1 MLFCPVCHAELR
13 PDLPGECD
21 VCGAQ
26 VEPGSEVLDVVV
38 GAGSP
43 AEPAEAPQVDELLT
57 ALRRQFEE
65 RRLEPP
71 KGWTDR
77 LAELAGRTET
87 GRRLAT
93 VCFVD
98 LRGSTRLNRLLPEEQ
113 ALELVQWFYGV
124 CARHIERHG
133 GFVLKPKG
141 DGVLAAF
148 GAPWAFERDAEAA
161 LLCLLDIVGE
171 VRAQGAWQGHE
182 LGVRAGAAN
191 GVLNVVFADV
201 AGTRVPDVL
210 GSTVDLASRLE
221 ERAGTWEVLIPGEFA
236 ELVGGAF
243 VLEPRES
250 FVPKGFEAT
259 VRPFA
264 VLEHRGKEARRRR
277 DEVAFV
283 GRQSEMDA
291 VAAWLLRAAAG
302 EFVAA
307 RVQGPAG
314 IGKSRLVAQVLATR
328 RPEGIEVLRVSI
340 EPHERHVL
348 LAPVL
353 FALRRLL
360 GGEER
365 ELPAVLEGLAEALP
379 GLDRAVVP
387 ALGYLLG
394 IEPHLSA
401 VRTLAPSALRPAVE
415 AAVLA
420 LLGARCARAPLALVF
435 DDVQWC
441 DPLSLGLFRALA
453 ERRPPGLLLLLVGR
467 LEDEDP
473 ADVFGGT
480 TGAPLAEFPA
490 ESLVLAPLDGAGR
503 VELLRGLIDPD
514 LLHPLLR
521 QRLLEETEGIPLYLI
536 ESALEAS
543 AASSRVE
550 SEALARTLVEGTPLE
565 RQRRLIDIFQARLD
579 RLTATRR
586 AVLQCG
592 AVLGRRFSYAVL
604 SAYDEI
610 REHLV
615 DELLALKGVRMLRE
629 EAGVGDVEF
638 LFTPS
643 LLRDA
648 AYQMLTGDQRR
659 RLHGRFADIL
669 RRRFPERRE
678 ELAVEIVAHQVR
690 AGQLAE
696 ARRGIRAVCLRAT
709 RLGMPQ
715 ESLDMAL
722 RLIELSQSE
731 LGSERG
737 TSLGIDK
744 TFLQQMG
751 LLHEHAGRAARLLGD
766 YAGALEH
773 FDHWRELARRAGNAG
788 WVANAELEMAITLFE
803 KGENDRAEDLLFGL
817 LTGEALPR
825 GKRRELQRTR
835 GGLLFRRGRFEE
847 ALECFREVADADGAR
862 AMALHADGWSSVGLC
877 LWQLG
882 RLDEAATAIARA
894 HEIYAANS
902 APYGEA
908 LALNNLGIVL
918 EKLGRFEEAAE
929 VYTRAHATAERCG
942 YLHAL
947 SAIAANRA
955 NVAYLLEEYE
965 PAVAES
971 ARALHLAQLIGHA
984 HSELV
989 ARINLGMARGGLGLF
1004 DEARRD
1010 LDAAEALA
1018 RRTGDVGNEANAR
1031 LEIVW
1036 VEMQAGG
1043 LGEARRVLEGTPA
1056 PPGAEEADWRRAL
1069 AWGLGL
1075 AEQGVAAEGLPEG
1088 LLSPKTAR
1096 SVVQRANRV
1105 AQWLRSRPV

>member
-13 PDLPGECD
+13 PDFPGECD

-26 VEPGSEVLDVVV
+26 VEPGSEVLDERPDP
-38 GAGSP
+38 P
-43 AEPAEAPQVDELLT
+43 ASDLPAQDVDEVLV
-57 ALRRQFEE
+57 AFRRQFEE

-77 LAELAGRTET
+77 LAELARRTET
-87 GRRLAT
+87 SRRLAT
-93 VCFVD
+93 VVFMD

-113 ALELVQWFYGV
+113 ALELVHWFYGV
-124 CARHIERHG
+124 CTRHIERHG
-133 GFVLKPKG
+133 GFVIKPKG

-148 GAPWAFERDAEAA
+148 GAPWAFERDAEGA
-161 LLCLLDIVGE
+161 LLCLLDIVEE
-171 VRAQGAWQGHE
+171 VRARGAWQGHE
-182 LGVRAGAAN
+182 LAVRAGATN
-191 GVLNVVFADV
+191 GVLNVVFAEV
-201 AGTRVPDVL
+201 GGTRVPDVL

-221 ERAGTWEVLIPGEFA
+221 ERAATWEILIPGEFA

-243 VLEPRES
+243 VLEPREP
-250 FVPKGFEAT
+250 FVPKGFDAT

-264 VLEHRGKEARRRR
+264 VLAHRGKEATRRR
-277 DEVAFV
+277 DAAAFV
-283 GRQSEMDA
+283 GRQAEMDA
-291 VAAWLLRAAAG
+291 VAAWFARAAAG
-302 EFVAA
+302 GFVAA

-314 IGKSRLVAQVLATR
+314 IGKSRLVAQVLDTR
-328 RPEGIEVLRVSI
+328 CPEGIDVLRVPI

-353 FALRRLL
+353 FALRSLL
-360 GGEER
+360 TEQGR
-365 ELPAVLEGLAEALP
+365 ELSAVLEGLTDALP

-387 ALGYLLG
+387 ALGYVLG
-394 IEPHLSA
+394 VEPHLSTM
-401 VRTLAPSALRPAVE
+401 RTLAPKAVRLAVE
-415 AAVLA
+415 AAVVSLLA
-420 LLGARCARAPLALVF
+420 CRAARAPLALVL

-441 DPLSLGLFRALA
+441 DPLSLALVRALA
-453 ERRPPGLLLLLVGR
+453 ERRPPGLMLLLVGR

-473 ADVFGGT
+473 TDAFGGT
-480 TGAPLAEFPA
+480 AAPSPLAEFPA
-490 ESLVLAPLDGAGR
+490 ESLALAPLDGAER
-503 VELLRGLIDPD
+503 VELLRCLVDPD

-521 QRLLEETEGIPLYLI
+521 QRLLDETEGIPLYLI

-543 AASSRVE
+543 AASTHVE
-550 SEALARTLVEGTPLE
+550 SEALARALVEGAPLE

-610 REHLV
+610 REHLI

-629 EAGVGDVEF
+629 EAGAGDVEF

-648 AYQMLTGDQRR
+648 AYQMLTAEQRR

-696 ARRGIRAVCLRAT
+696 ARRGIRAVCMRAR

-737 TSLGIDK
+737 TSLGVDK
-744 TFLQQMG
+744 TMLQQMG
-751 LLHEHAGRAARLLGD
+751 LLHEQAGRAARLLGD

-773 FDHWRELARRAGNAG
+773 FDHWRELARRAGNTG
-788 WVANAELEMAITLFE
+788 WVANAELETAITLFE
-803 KGENDRAEDLLFGL
+803 KGENDRADALLDGL
-817 LTGEALPR
+817 LARESLPR
-825 GKRRELQRTR
+825 AKRRELQRTR
-835 GGLLFRRGRFEE
+835 GGLLFRRARFEE
-847 ALECFREVADADGAR
+847 ALACFREVAEADGAR
-862 AMALHADGWSSVGLC
+862 ATALHADGWSSVGLC

-894 HEIYAANS
+894 HEVYAANS

-918 EKLGRFEEAAE
+918 EKLGRFDEAAD
-929 VYTRAHATAERCG
+929 VYARAHATAEQCG

-955 NVAYLLEEYE
+955 NVAYLFEDYE
-965 PAVAES
+965 PAARES

-984 HSELV
+984 HSEVV

-1004 DEARRD
+1004 DEARGD

-1018 RRTGDVGNEANAR
+1018 TRTGDTGNAANAR

-1036 VEMQAGG
+1036 VEMQANR
-1043 LGEARRVLEGTPA
+1043 LGEARRVLDGTAVPA
-1056 PPGAEEADWRRAL
+1056 GAEEADWQRVLGWALEVAERRDAPM
-1069 AWGLGL
+1069 
-1075 AEQGVAAEGLPEG
+1075 ELPAD
-1088 LLSPKTAR
+1088 LLTPETAR

-1105 AQWLRSRPV
+1105 AQWLRARLA